1 MLPLTMPGTM
11 SQADIIADLR
21 RSLGDAASAFDAV
34 RDDDFKRHLAVAL
47 TGMQAKR
54 PRTLLGSITISAD
67 EVRYAISEADFA
79 QYKTHVWGT
88 RPLKPWDPYYPGALP
103 RVQAVHDVDGWALMF
118 DPAPAAE
125 HITAYGSTF
134 KFWYFGAHVLGAD
147 AADTTLAEAD
157 RSLLILRA
165 QAEAMRELSMRN
177 INKPVQLRDGFS
189 GQPRNS
195 TPAALYRELLRE
207 WEMAR

>member
-88 RPLKPWDPYYPGALP
+88 RPLKP
-103 RVQAVHDVDGWALMF
+103 
-118 DPAPAAE
+118 
-125 HITAYGSTF
+125 
-134 KFWYFGAHVLGAD
+134 
-147 AADTTLAEAD
+147 
-157 RSLLILRA
+157 
-165 QAEAMRELSMRN
+165 
-177 INKPVQLRDGFS
+177 
-189 GQPRNS
+189 
-195 TPAALYRELLRE
+195 
-207 WEMAR
+207 

>member
-1 MLPLTMPGTM
+1 MIE
-11 SQADIIADLR
+11 ADVVADLK
-21 RSLGDAASAFDAV
+21 RSLHDAGNAFDKPNDA
-34 RDDDFKRHLAVAL
+34 DWKRLLGVAL
-47 TGMQAKR
+47 TAMQAKR
-54 PRTLLGSITISAD
+54 PRTLLGTLTITAD
-67 EVRYAISEADFA
+67 EVRYALTASDFA
-79 QYKTHVWGT
+79 QYKTHIWGS
-88 RPLKPWDPYYPGALP
+88 RPPKPWDPYYPGALP
-103 RVQAVHDVDGWALMF
+103 RVQAVHDVAGWALMF

-125 HITAYGSTF
+125 HIAAYGSTF
-134 KFWYFGAHVLGAD
+134 KFWYFGTHVLGAE